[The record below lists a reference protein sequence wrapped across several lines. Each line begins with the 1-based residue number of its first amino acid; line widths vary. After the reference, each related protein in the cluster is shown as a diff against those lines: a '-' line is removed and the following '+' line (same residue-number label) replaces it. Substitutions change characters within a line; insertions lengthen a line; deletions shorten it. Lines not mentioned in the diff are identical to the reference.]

1 MLPLRCLIVLPCLA
15 VTVQGKSISVSSSDG
30 LAAIDTGTTL
40 IGAPSSVTQEIWSNV
55 PGSVPLTDEYE
66 GIYSFRKCGQSFRVL
81 HGIHVIHSMQHRG
94 HRHPLFW
101 WQHLA
106 HQHC

>member
-55 PGSVPLTDEYE
+55 PGSVAMTGEYE
-66 GIYSFRKCGQSFRVL
+66 GIYAFRKCGQTFRVL
-81 HGIHVIHSMQHRG
+81 HRVHVIHSM
-94 HRHPLFW
+94 
-101 WQHLA
+101 
-106 HQHC
+106 